1 MLVQD
6 TVDII
11 IISETKLDDSFPCN
25 QFRME
30 GYLEP
35 FRIDRNLYGGGI
47 ILFIREGVSCKE
59 MKNPA
64 LPSKVEG
71 IFIELNL
78 RKTKWVLMVGY
89 NPRKDKH
96 LLFLRQS
103 FKGTR

>member
-11 IISETKLDDSFPCN
+11 IIETKLDDSFPCN

-30 GYLEP
+30 GYQEP

-64 LPSKVEG
+64 LASKVEG

-78 RKTKWVLMVGY
+78 RKTIVI
-89 NPRKDKH
+89 RK
-96 LLFLRQS
+96 
-103 FKGTR
+103 G